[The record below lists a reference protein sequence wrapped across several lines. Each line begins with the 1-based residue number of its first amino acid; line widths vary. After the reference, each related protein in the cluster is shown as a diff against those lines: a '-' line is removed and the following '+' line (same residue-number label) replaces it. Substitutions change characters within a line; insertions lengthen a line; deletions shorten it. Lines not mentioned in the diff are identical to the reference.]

1 MKKAARFSIEILS
14 LLLLMSHF
22 LAGCSEEY
30 GYNSEVAATES
41 ATPAPTI
48 IDEDAA
54 ETVPSSGEEL
64 HMLTAQQG
72 IAMTVGGET
81 ANGCYSLDPYPD
93 ASADIIY
100 YDYLTQECIR
110 LSADANLGH
119 DPASTAYIPSFKG
132 GARCF
137 VVGDYLYVIKNG
149 QPYTDASVS
158 GNDPTA
164 RIYSMALDGSDRK
177 IQEYGSNVVF
187 NWFGGVAGNGTDA
200 LFTIVSI
207 VDPQKAEVKSA
218 LVKFGRNLSGYEI
231 LYEWNDDVV
240 ANLVGTCDDSFI
252 ATITSKSDPTKTEWI
267 SISQERVLKDNLLGD
282 EKESNITSYTI
293 YDGIM
298 YYTKEKSA
306 AVYRYDILHD
316 VHLESLE
323 TDEYEDF
330 LPSRTMISCEVRDSH
345 LILYLANEALYKGA
359 YASVDL
365 DTMQIAPL
373 NLYAT
378 IAGDYV
384 YLNLYG
390 TGGVYASRDVTVYPR
405 TTSDDQVWYITNKVR
420 DVKKVYNNRTDTSGN
435 RYTLNINTN
444 TNNCNVYP
452 DYSSNDADSR
462 VQIIGDMARFCIKLA
477 RSGLYVHALT
487 DSTHNVLW
495 SSSIQYWNEL
505 S

>member
-200 LFTIVSI
+200 LFTIVRP
-207 VDPQKAEVKSA
+207 VPTGNWWATVACAADLKSSA
-218 LVKFGRNLSGYEI
+218 RCCM
-231 LYEWNDDVV
+231 
-240 ANLVGTCDDSFI
+240 ANRG
-252 ATITSKSDPTKTEWI
+252 
-267 SISQERVLKDNLLGD
+267 
-282 EKESNITSYTI
+282 
-293 YDGIM
+293 
-298 YYTKEKSA
+298 
-306 AVYRYDILHD
+306 
-316 VHLESLE
+316 
-323 TDEYEDF
+323 
-330 LPSRTMISCEVRDSH
+330 SR
-345 LILYLANEALYKGA
+345 K
-359 YASVDL
+359 
-365 DTMQIAPL
+365 P
-373 NLYAT
+373 
-378 IAGDYV
+378 
-384 YLNLYG
+384 
-390 TGGVYASRDVTVYPR
+390 
-405 TTSDDQVWYITNKVR
+405 
-420 DVKKVYNNRTDTSGN
+420 
-435 RYTLNINTN
+435 
-444 TNNCNVYP
+444 
-452 DYSSNDADSR
+452 
-462 VQIIGDMARFCIKLA
+462 
-477 RSGLYVHALT
+477 
-487 DSTHNVLW
+487 
-495 SSSIQYWNEL
+495 
-505 S
+505 

>member
-137 VVGDYLYVIKNG
+137 VVGNYLYVIKNG

-267 SISQERVLKDNLLGD
+267 SISQERVLRDNLLGD

-345 LILYLANEALYKGA
+345 LILYLANEALYKGT

-373 NLYAT
+373 NLYAKENGEDVFVGIFAEGEKDFFVRVGKFT
-378 IAGDYV
+378 RKRNDYGTDGTPFTYEQSFEDYV
-384 YLNLYG
+384 LI
-390 TGGVYASRDVTVYPR
+390 RKED
-405 TTSDDQVWYITNKVR
+405 
-420 DVKKVYNNRTDTSGN
+420 
-435 RYTLNINTN
+435 
-444 TNNCNVYP
+444 
-452 DYSSNDADSR
+452 
-462 VQIIGDMARFCIKLA
+462 
-477 RSGLYVHALT
+477 
-487 DSTHNVLW
+487 
-495 SSSIQYWNEL
+495 YWNSRPNYLRFKYYE
-505 S
+505 

>member
-48 IDEDAA
+48 IDEDAT

-137 VVGDYLYVIKNG
+137 VVGDYLYVIKSG

-177 IQEYGSNVVF
+177 IQEYGSNMVF

-345 LILYLANEALYKGA
+345 LILYLANEALYKGT

-373 NLYAT
+373 NLYAKENGEDVFVGIFAEGEKDFLVRVGKFT
-378 IAGDYV
+378 RKRNDYGTDGTPFTYEQSFEDYV
-384 YLNLYG
+384 LI
-390 TGGVYASRDVTVYPR
+390 RKED
-405 TTSDDQVWYITNKVR
+405 
-420 DVKKVYNNRTDTSGN
+420 
-435 RYTLNINTN
+435 
-444 TNNCNVYP
+444 
-452 DYSSNDADSR
+452 
-462 VQIIGDMARFCIKLA
+462 
-477 RSGLYVHALT
+477 
-487 DSTHNVLW
+487 
-495 SSSIQYWNEL
+495 YWNSRPNYLRFKYYE
-505 S
+505 

>member
-137 VVGDYLYVIKNG
+137 VVGNYLYVIKNG

-187 NWFGGVAGNGTDA
+187 N
-200 LFTIVSI
+200 
-207 VDPQKAEVKSA
+207 
-218 LVKFGRNLSGYEI
+218 
-231 LYEWNDDVV
+231 
-240 ANLVGTCDDSFI
+240 
-252 ATITSKSDPTKTEWI
+252 
-267 SISQERVLKDNLLGD
+267 
-282 EKESNITSYTI
+282 
-293 YDGIM
+293 
-298 YYTKEKSA
+298 
-306 AVYRYDILHD
+306 
-316 VHLESLE
+316 
-323 TDEYEDF
+323 
-330 LPSRTMISCEVRDSH
+330 
-345 LILYLANEALYKGA
+345 
-359 YASVDL
+359 
-365 DTMQIAPL
+365 
-373 NLYAT
+373 
-378 IAGDYV
+378 
-384 YLNLYG
+384 
-390 TGGVYASRDVTVYPR
+390 
-405 TTSDDQVWYITNKVR
+405 
-420 DVKKVYNNRTDTSGN
+420 
-435 RYTLNINTN
+435 
-444 TNNCNVYP
+444 
-452 DYSSNDADSR
+452 
-462 VQIIGDMARFCIKLA
+462 
-477 RSGLYVHALT
+477 
-487 DSTHNVLW
+487 
-495 SSSIQYWNEL
+495 
-505 S
+505 

>member
-1 MKKAARFSIEILS
+1 
-14 LLLLMSHF
+14 
-22 LAGCSEEY
+22 
-30 GYNSEVAATES
+30 
-41 ATPAPTI
+41 
-48 IDEDAA
+48 
-54 ETVPSSGEEL
+54 
-64 HMLTAQQG
+64 
-72 IAMTVGGET
+72 
-81 ANGCYSLDPYPD
+81 
-93 ASADIIY
+93 
-100 YDYLTQECIR
+100 
-110 LSADANLGH
+110 
-119 DPASTAYIPSFKG
+119 
-132 GARCF
+132 
-137 VVGDYLYVIKNG
+137 
-149 QPYTDASVS
+149 
-158 GNDPTA
+158 
-164 RIYSMALDGSDRK
+164 MALDGSDRK

-267 SISQERVLKDNLLGD
+267 SISQERVLRDNLLGD

-345 LILYLANEALYKGA
+345 LILYLANEALYKGT

-373 NLYAT
+373 NLYAKENGEDVFVGIFAEGEKDFLFRVGKFT
-378 IAGDYV
+378 RKRNDYGTDGTPFTYEQSFEDYV
-384 YLNLYG
+384 LI
-390 TGGVYASRDVTVYPR
+390 RKED
-405 TTSDDQVWYITNKVR
+405 
-420 DVKKVYNNRTDTSGN
+420 
-435 RYTLNINTN
+435 
-444 TNNCNVYP
+444 
-452 DYSSNDADSR
+452 
-462 VQIIGDMARFCIKLA
+462 
-477 RSGLYVHALT
+477 
-487 DSTHNVLW
+487 
-495 SSSIQYWNEL
+495 YWNSRPNYLRFKYYE
-505 S
+505 

>member
-177 IQEYGSNVVF
+177 IQDTGRM
-187 NWFGGVAGNGTDA
+187 WF
-200 LFTIVSI
+200 SI
-207 VDPQKAEVKSA
+207 G
-218 LVKFGRNLSGYEI
+218 L
-231 LYEWNDDVV
+231 
-240 ANLVGTCDDSFI
+240 
-252 ATITSKSDPTKTEWI
+252 
-267 SISQERVLKDNLLGD
+267 
-282 EKESNITSYTI
+282 
-293 YDGIM
+293 
-298 YYTKEKSA
+298 
-306 AVYRYDILHD
+306 
-316 VHLESLE
+316 
-323 TDEYEDF
+323 
-330 LPSRTMISCEVRDSH
+330 
-345 LILYLANEALYKGA
+345 EALQA
-359 YASVDL
+359 MERMPFSQL
-365 DTMQIAPL
+365 CPL
-373 NLYAT
+373 ST
-378 IAGDYV
+378 
-384 YLNLYG
+384 
-390 TGGVYASRDVTVYPR
+390 R
-405 TTSDDQVWYITNKVR
+405 
-420 DVKKVYNNRTDTSGN
+420 KKR
-435 RYTLNINTN
+435 R
-444 TNNCNVYP
+444 
-452 DYSSNDADSR
+452 
-462 VQIIGDMARFCIKLA
+462 
-477 RSGLYVHALT
+477 
-487 DSTHNVLW
+487 
-495 SSSIQYWNEL
+495 
-505 S
+505 